1 MADIELETS
10 LQQIIIVG
18 VNIECKILSLA
29 HHTLKI

>member
-1 MADIELETS
+1 MADIELEMS

-18 VNIECKILSLA
+18 GNIKCKIISLA